1 MGSHFFKI
9 VYIQNL
15 KELEPVPHMWEED
28 GVCWF
33 PKLKNEI
40 KMHQCNAASLPDKKH
55 LRVEAR
61 HHYYYYYFAKAS
73 TSFCKM

>member
-1 MGSHFFKI
+1 MS
-9 VYIQNL
+9 
-15 KELEPVPHMWEED
+15 EED
-28 GVCWF
+28 GVCWY

-55 LRVEAR
+55 SWVEAR